1 MYRVALSFPCKT
13 LYQNYRSNHPHQFSV
28 EIKYYCTWN
37 DLLLFCCPYVKCEK
51 RSVWSCFDR
60 KFWSVLCNSCFRI
73 ILRILTMLKSRCCV
87 LKKQQT
93 VTRFQHGF
101 RVLKKS
107 FCFRVVLIAGEGPKF
122 LKVMLVLQKNYKNFF
137 TGGDIWYLRSLRT
150 AHPSA
155 RGGGWRPGLFN
166 IGNPYFL
173 YISLI

>member
-1 MYRVALSFPCKT
+1 
-13 LYQNYRSNHPHQFSV
+13 
-28 EIKYYCTWN
+28 
-37 DLLLFCCPYVKCEK
+37 
-51 RSVWSCFDR
+51 
-60 KFWSVLCNSCFRI
+60 
-73 ILRILTMLKSRCCV
+73 MLKSRCCV

-155 RGGGWRPGLFN
+155 RGGGWRPKAHCGLKKGTCTKNSETRTTCINNTCNNRYTAIQDFAH
-166 IGNPYFL
+166 ILIPIPV
-173 YISLI
+173 YIILLHANTSAASSKPAMCAQHYT